1 MNGNS
6 SITPDLEK
14 AFTTETR
21 RHGDK
26 QYRWSGKL
34 PGHFI
39 FSSSVLKISVKN
51 SVFSSVS
58 PCLRGL
64 TVVSRLKAGLL
75 AAAML
80 FVIATASSSAAMERT
95 LKKATFIPLWSPQ
108 AQFAGYYTALDK
120 GIYRKH
126 GIDLTIISG
135 GPNYSTTDY
144 LASGKAD
151 FAVLW
156 LTTAIQERAK
166 GVKLTNLAQ
175 IVQKSSMML
184 VARKT
189 SGIKTPADMNGKKV
203 GLWGGDFAIPPHAF
217 FNKFGLKVRE
227 VPQSYTVNLFLRG
240 GIDVASAMWYN
251 EYHTILNAG
260 LDPDELNVFFL
271 KDQGL
276 DLPEDGLYALEKTVL
291 NDPDLADDFTRA
303 SLEGWDYAF
312 AHPEEALDII
322 IKYMR
327 QAKIPANRMHQKWML
342 ARMRDLIMAPGDRNA
357 SGLLKQGA
365 YEATGRILLKDGV
378 IRKVPDFGAFAR
390 RPDARR

>member
-1 MNGNS
+1 MKG
-6 SITPDLEK
+6 
-14 AFTTETR
+14 
-21 RHGDK
+21 
-26 QYRWSGKL
+26 L
-34 PGHFI
+34 PP
-39 FSSSVLKISVKN
+39 LA
-51 SVFSSVS
+51 
-58 PCLRGL
+58 
-64 TVVSRLKAGLL
+64 LKAGLAL
-75 AAAML
+75 AALML
-80 FVIATASSSAAMERT
+80 FVAAWASPSAAAERT

-108 AQFAGYYTALDK
+108 AQFAGYYTALEK

-135 GPNYSTTDY
+135 GPNYSTTEY
-144 LASGKAD
+144 LARGKAD

-156 LTTAIQERAK
+156 LTTAMQERAK
-166 GVKLTNLAQ
+166 GVKLINIAQ

-189 SGIKTPADMNGKKV
+189 SGIRTPADMNGKKV

-217 FNKFGLKVRE
+217 FNKYGLHVRE

-260 LDPDELNVFFL
+260 LDPDELSVFFL
-271 KDQGL
+271 KDQGM
-276 DLPEDGLYALEKTVL
+276 DLPEDGLYALEKTVK
-291 NDPDLADDFTRA
+291 NDPALADEFTRA

-322 IKYMR
+322 IKQMR
-327 QAKIPANRMHQKWML
+327 AAKIPANRMHQKWML
-342 ARMRDLIMAPGDRNA
+342 ARMRDLILAQGGRSA
-357 SGLLKQGA
+357 SGLLKQGD

-378 IRKVPDFGAFAR
+378 IREVPDFSSFTR
-390 RPDARR
+390 RPDAHR